1 MNKLTVWS
9 QSAPISFV
17 LFIIIICSNIF
28 SSSDFLVRVL
38 VTSIFIISILVYWTM
53 SKLLKLQNATI
64 YSAVFIISIGAII
77 YFIAQ
82 FSSIG
87 IINFLL
93 YVICLL
99 SQFFLFKIVYQTG
112 FGRAVWLTILNNI
125 IGALIFLAIIYF
137 SGATLYKSINLDKKE
152 SVNLSEDLNNKI
164 APAFDP
170 LELSKAKALFPKNF
184 PLPSDDSVTYV
195 IINEPTPSI
204 QLKGGSAILFTIPEN
219 SEKVL
224 ADYTAALKS
233 LGLNVYNRKADVLGE
248 QIVVGDYG
256 KNKTQE
262 TAMYEIGVSVNSLPS
277 GESKVTLWINN

>member
-137 SGATLYKSINLDKKE
+137 SGATLYKSINL
-152 SVNLSEDLNNKI
+152 SEDQNNKI
-164 APAFDP
+164 ENKITQTIDP
-170 LELSKAKALFPKNF
+170 LKLAQAKAAFPKNF
-184 PLPSDDSVTYV
+184 PLPSDSSVIEVV
-195 IINEPTPSI
+195 INDPIPS
-204 QLKGGSAILFTIPEN
+204 LNFKGGAILSSTTQE
-219 SEKVL
+219 SSLKVM
-224 ADYTAALKS
+224 DNYTAALKL
-233 LGLNVYNRKADVLGE
+233 LGLNVYNRPGNSVGE
-248 QIVVGDYG
+248 QIIVGDYG

-262 TAMYEIGVSVNSLPS
+262 TALFEIGVSADSLPN
-277 GESKVTLWINN
+277 GVTKVSLWINN